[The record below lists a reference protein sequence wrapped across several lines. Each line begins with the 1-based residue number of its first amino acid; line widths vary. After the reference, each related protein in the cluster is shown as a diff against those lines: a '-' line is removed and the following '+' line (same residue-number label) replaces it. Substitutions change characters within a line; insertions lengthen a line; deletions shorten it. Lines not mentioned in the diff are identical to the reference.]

1 LGLLISLGLLAA
13 LSAALLHP
21 FGRRLLGGMLFA
33 CLAIAAVIYAIVWN
47 YEARI
52 ANNYTIAGPSEIGPS
67 AAAIVATAVT
77 RVSPVSPA
85 APAAA
90 STTSAVIANSEN
102 DAVVTGLSAKVVKAV
117 NAVNAVNAATPTC
130 RDGEPACTP
139 WERNGKAPLVLR
151 SSKRA
156 LRVHL
161 E

>member
-33 CLAIAAVIYAIVWN
+33 CLAIAAVIYAIVRN

-77 RVSPVSPA
+77 RVSPASPA

-90 STTSAVIANSEN
+90 STTSAMIANSEN
-102 DAVVTGLSAKVVKAV
+102 DAVVTGLSAKVVK
-117 NAVNAVNAATPTC
+117 AVNAVNAATPTC